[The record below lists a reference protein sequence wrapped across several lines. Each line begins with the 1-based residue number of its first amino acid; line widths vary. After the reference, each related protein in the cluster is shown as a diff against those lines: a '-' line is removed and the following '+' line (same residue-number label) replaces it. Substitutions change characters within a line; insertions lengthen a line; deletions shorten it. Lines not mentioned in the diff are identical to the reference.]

1 MIKWIGQHIVSLVA
15 RFRSDVYLEDIADG
29 TVANNKF
36 LGLDSDNKIVKE
48 VITPEADITSVE
60 LVDDSGKQ
68 VQFANG
74 DASFTILGGGAI
86 GTDINLTSG
95 NFTISHDNTSSQA
108 SVDNSG
114 STVIQDITLDT
125 YGHVT
130 GLASKTIGK
139 GDLNL
144 ENVDNVSEATL
155 TTNILATADKADV
168 GLNHVDNT
176 SDADKPV
183 STATQAA
190 LDAKAPTASPTF
202 TGTVSG
208 ITASMVGLSNVEDKS
223 SATIRGEIVDS
234 DIPSTIARD
243 SELPT
248 RTSLSINNVDNTSDA
263 NKPISTAQQAA
274 LDAKAPIA
282 NPTFT
287 GAISGSFS
295 SKGSSGDVLVNDS
308 GEIKSRTVL
317 ELRSD
322 LSLNNVENKTSAT
335 IRGEIV
341 SADIPNNAADTSG
354 NAATATALATA
365 RNIAGVAFDGTAN
378 ISLNNNA
385 ITNGAGYLTS
395 SDLASAGAITRVK
408 FEMDDGTVREAN
420 GGPADVGIIGG
431 EGVDTSLDSSYSTSQ
446 IPAGGAI
453 TISVK
458 QMCVTTHNF
467 QLNNTT
473 GVKNYVP
480 FNNLNESTA
489 GTMANYWTRTIAP
502 YPGTIKKIAVR
513 SQTSL
518 GSSCTLRISKIT
530 DTTDALTSGT
540 HVDNTNIDL
549 STAHTTV
556 VETMNTNSF
565 AAGDV
570 VGVALERSAGTA
582 AQVVLTIVWEY
593 TV

>member
-1 MIKWIGQHIVSLVA
+1 MIKWIGQHIVSLIA

-48 VITPEADITSVE
+48 AINADITSVE
-60 LVDDSGKQ
+60 LVDDAGKQ
-68 VQFANG
+68 VQFASG
-74 DASFTILGGGAI
+74 DASFTIIGGNAI
-86 GTDINLTSG
+86 GTDINITNG
-95 NFTISHDNTSSQA
+95 NFKINHDDTSSQA

-114 STVIQDITLDT
+114 SAVIQDITLDT

-139 GDLNL
+139 GDVDLG
-144 ENVDNVSEATL
+144 NVDNVSEATL
-155 TTNILATADKADV
+155 TTNILATADKTDV
-168 GLNHVDNT
+168 GLDNVDNT
-176 SDADKPV
+176 SDANKPI
-183 STATQAA
+183 STLTQAA

-208 ITASMVGLSNVEDKS
+208 ITASMVGLSNVEDKNSATIRGEITASDIPNLDASKITTGFLPIANGGTGSTTAGGTKTNLGLDQVENKS

-287 GAISGSFS
+287 GAISGSFT

-317 ELRSD
+317 ELRTD
-322 LSLNNVENKTSAT
+322 LALNNVENKTSAT

-365 RNIAGVAFDGTAN
+365 RNIAGVAFDGTGD
-378 ISLNNNA
+378 ISLNNSN
-385 ITNGAGYLTS
+385 ITNGAGYTTN
-395 SDLASAGAITRVK
+395 DGDIRRVK
-408 FEMDDGTVREAN
+408 FTGDSGFIQFDSGNADTTFT
-420 GGPADVGIIGG
+420 GGG
-431 EGVDTSLDSSYSTSQ
+431 GVDTDISSSTV
-446 IPAGGAI
+446 
-453 TISVK
+453 TINVK
-458 QMCVTTHNF
+458 QICVTTHNF
-467 QLNNTT
+467 QLNNSTSNI
-473 GVKNYVP
+473 NYVP
-480 FNNLNESTA
+480 FNNLNES
-489 GTMANYWTRTIAP
+489 
-502 YPGTIKKIAVR
+502 V
-513 SQTSL
+513 
-518 GSSCTLRISKIT
+518 
-530 DTTDALTSGT
+530 SG
-540 HVDNTNIDL
+540 
-549 STAHTTV
+549 
-556 VETMNTNSF
+556 
-565 AAGDV
+565 
-570 VGVALERSAGTA
+570 
-582 AQVVLTIVWEY
+582 
-593 TV
+593 

>member
-223 SATIRGEIVDS
+223 SATIRSEIVDS

-365 RNIAGVAFDGTAN
+365 RNIAGVAFDGTGD

-385 ITNGAGYLTS
+385 ITN
-395 SDLASAGAITRVK
+395 
-408 FEMDDGTVREAN
+408 
-420 GGPADVGIIGG
+420 GG